1 MVNKKDRFV
10 PWVLGLAMLLAVM
23 MPMVPFTVQGQGS
36 RGLDEE
42 EALILQ
48 RQLEVGT
55 DIAAVEAE
63 LTSQQAEYN
72 RLQEELDQ
80 LYADDKAEK
89 REYELLTQ
97 RMDEARQALLDSKAA
112 SEEAKENV
120 EAKQE
125 QYETR
130 LIAMFE
136 NRNTSSLEVL
146 LQSDSVSGFF
156 TNLELIQVI
165 ADSDKE
171 MLMELRGAV
180 QHAQVSLAMAQ
191 VTATRS
197 QEVLKSSEEKLE
209 GLANGIRLRE
219 EDFNTLNISL
229 MNRQGDLDLLLAENA
244 NLSGALQNVRDQQA
258 IEAAAAQAA
267 AVAAEESR
275 QAELEAAQAA
285 PQAPPVQAPINNS
298 PTPAATGGVPAA
310 TTPAP
315 YVTEPTTQS
324 AWDDTP
330 TEPVWTEAPTTQPV
344 WSEAPTTQPV
354 WTEAP
359 TTPAP
364 TTAAPVQASPSM
376 KLYFPNGYSSVV
388 TSYYGPR
395 WGSFHTGIDF
405 QGAFGT
411 SVMAAAGGTVI
422 VASAPVQGQ
431 EWGGSGYANHVIIDH
446 GNGISTLYAHLMS
459 VHVSS
464 GQYVSAGQQI
474 GLCGATG
481 WATGPHLHFEVRV
494 NGVHVDPLPYL
505 W

>member
-1 MVNKKDRFV
+1 MVKKKHRIV
-10 PWVLGLAMLLAVM
+10 PWVLGLVMLVSA
-23 MPMVPFTVQGQGS
+23 MVPMIPSTVHGMGG

-48 RQLEVGT
+48 RQLEIGT
-55 DIAAVEAE
+55 NIAAVEAQ
-63 LTSQQAEYN
+63 LISQQAEYD
-72 RLQEELDQ
+72 RLQAELEQ

-97 RMDEARQALLDSKAA
+97 RMEEARQALIDSKTA
-112 SEEAKENV
+112 SEEAKKNV
-120 EAKQE
+120 EEKQE

-191 VTATRS
+191 VTATKS
-197 QEVLKSSEEKLE
+197 EEVLKSSEEKLE

-219 EDFNTLNISL
+219 EDFNTLNVSL
-229 MNRQGDLDLLLAENA
+229 MNRQGDLDLLLAEDA

-258 IEAAAAQAA
+258 AAAAAA
-267 AVAAEESR
+267 S
-275 QAELEAAQAA
+275 EAAL
-285 PQAPPVQAPINNS
+285 QAPPTQAPIF
-298 PTPAATGGVPAA
+298 TP

-315 YVTEPTTQS
+315 TGGVAEVITTPTYATEAPVTQPAWTEAPTTQP
-324 AWDDTP
+324 A
-330 TEPVWTEAPTTQPV
+330 WTEAPTTQPV
-344 WSEAPTTQPV
+344 WTQAPTTP
-354 WTEAP
+354 AP

-364 TTAAPVQASPSM
+364 TTAAPVQPSPSM
-376 KLYFPNGYSSVV
+376 KLYFPNGYSSTV
-388 TSYYGPR
+388 TSYYGVR
-395 WGSFHTGIDF
+395 WGSFHTGVDF
-405 QGAFGT
+405 QGAFGA
-411 SVMAAAGGTVI
+411 SVMAAAGGTVT

-459 VHVSS
+459 VQVSP

-494 NGVHVDPLPYL
+494 NGAHVDPMPYL

>member
-1 MVNKKDRFV
+1 MVNKKHRIV
-10 PWVLGLAMLLAVM
+10 PWVLGMAMLLAA
-23 MPMVPFTVQGQGS
+23 MVPMIPSTVHGLGG
-36 RGLDEE
+36 RGLDEQ

-48 RQLEVGT
+48 RQLEIGT
-55 DIAAVEAE
+55 DIAAVEAQ
-63 LTSQQAEYN
+63 LSAQQAEYD
-72 RLQEELDQ
+72 RLQAELEQ

-97 RMDEARQALLDSKAA
+97 RMDEARQALIDSKAA
-112 SEEAKENV
+112 SEEAKKNV
-120 EAKQE
+120 EEKQE

-130 LIAMFE
+130 LVAMFE
-136 NRNTSSLEVL
+136 SRNTSPLEIL

-197 QEVLKSSEEKLE
+197 EEVLKSSEEKLE

-219 EDFNTLNISL
+219 EDFNTLNVSL
-229 MNRQGDLDLLLAENA
+229 MNRQGDLDILLAEDA

-258 IEAAAAQAA
+258 AEAAAAAA
-267 AVAAEESR
+267 AAEEAR
-275 QAELEAAQAA
+275 QAELAAARQSSQAA
-285 PQAPPVQAPINNS
+285 LQAPPTQAPVNNS
-298 PTPAATGGVPAA
+298 PTPVATGGVPEA
-310 TTPAP
+310 TTQQS
-315 YVTEPTTQS
+315 YVTE
-324 AWDDTP
+324 A
-330 TEPVWTEAPTTQPV
+330 TTQPA
-344 WSEAPTTQPV
+344 WTEAPTTQPV

-364 TTAAPVQASPSM
+364 TTPAPTPAPTTAAPVQPAPTM
-376 KLYFPNGYSSVV
+376 KLYFPNGYSSTV
-388 TSYYGPR
+388 TSYYGVR
-395 WGSFHTGIDF
+395 WGSFHTGVDF

-411 SVMAAAGGTVI
+411 SVMAAAAGTVT
-422 VASAPVQGQ
+422 VANAPVQGQ
-431 EWGGSGYANHVIIDH
+431 EWGGSGYANYVMIDH

-459 VHVSS
+459 VQVSV

-494 NGVHVDPLPYL
+494 NGSHVDPMPYL